1 MYPEKS
7 NTDDEWSCEGE
18 VNGSRSEKF
27 LCERNLNKRL
37 IDRKSELRD
46 SQSTTKEGAGWGDVL
61 VICSTVGECTL
72 HKVTIPDV
80 LNCFLKIVFK
90 EGCSV

>member
-18 VNGSRSEKF
+18 VNGRRSEKF

-46 SQSTTKEGAGWGDVL
+46 SQSTTKEGAG
-61 VICSTVGECTL
+61 
-72 HKVTIPDV
+72 
-80 LNCFLKIVFK
+80 
-90 EGCSV
+90 